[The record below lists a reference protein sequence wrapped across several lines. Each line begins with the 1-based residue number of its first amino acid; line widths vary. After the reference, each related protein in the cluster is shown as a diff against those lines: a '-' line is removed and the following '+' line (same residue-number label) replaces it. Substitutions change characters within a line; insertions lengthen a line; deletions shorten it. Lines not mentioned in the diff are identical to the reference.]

1 MQKKYLAPTLS
12 ITFFSYEEYVMLIS
26 ATVDPEVEE
35 GSGGDNFVDYGDL
48 FGGGN

>member
-1 MQKKYLAPTLS
+1 MQKKYLAPT
-12 ITFFSYEEYVMLIS
+12 INVTYFNYEEDVMLIS
-26 ATVDPEVEE
+26 ATVDPDVEE